1 MNSAISITLV
11 RNKNEKYDATFIY
24 FMKSTCTS
32 VNTIQGHTTATILL
46 YATPLSQFINSPS
59 RTDLFLSVLQKIFC
73 ETVLHWGAGLA
84 ACKPRSAVCTLQILE
99 TPAHT
104 QFCIIAWTTE
114 RKETDRLDRFSGRL
128 WRDWCRNFK
137 RPSNKETGMSN
148 SQPYSWNLKGSD
160 RQCKVVE
167 LSMQCCGK
175 IISDSFETYQTF

>member
-84 ACKPRSAVCTLQILE
+84 ACKPRSAHCKFCKLRPTHNFASLQEPQREKRL
-99 TPAHT
+99 
-104 QFCIIAWTTE
+104 
-114 RKETDRLDRFSGRL
+114 TDLTDFQVV
-128 WRDWCRNFK
+128 FE
-137 RPSNKETGMSN
+137 ETGVVILN
-148 SQPYSWNLKGSD
+148 DLLIKKRVCPIHNRTRETLKGVTGNV
-160 RQCKVVE
+160 R
-167 LSMQCCGK
+167 
-175 IISDSFETYQTF
+175 